1 MTPSSGSST
10 GRPTGI
16 PTGIPTEACVGIVG
30 TGSYLPAR
38 VVDND
43 EVGGPAGVGAEW
55 IERKTGI
62 RSRRRAAAG
71 EATSDLAAHAA
82 VAALEAAGL
91 DPEELRFLV
100 VATSTPDQPQPA
112 TACIVQDLIGARNAA
127 AFDLNAVCSGFVF
140 GLATVSRLL
149 GDGGYGLV
157 IGADLYSRI
166 VDPADR
172 RTAVLFGDGAGAA
185 VLGRVPAGHGVLRT
199 RLVSDGAKRGLIEV
213 PAGGSRLPA
222 SAATLDAGLHHF
234 RMIGRDVR
242 DYVSEHVP
250 PMLAELILAA
260 GLTPS
265 DVDHFVPHQ
274 ANGLMLADL
283 ADRAGLAEQVRL
295 TVRDYGNTGA
305 ASVPIT
311 LDETVRGVGVHP
323 GQTVLLAAFG
333 GGMSMA
339 AAMLRWSAGMP
350 ASRAAKARG

>member
-1 MTPSSGSST
+1 
-10 GRPTGI
+10 
-16 PTGIPTEACVGIVG
+16 
-30 TGSYLPAR
+30 
-38 VVDND
+38 
-43 EVGGPAGVGAEW
+43 
-55 IERKTGI
+55 
-62 RSRRRAAAG
+62 RRRAAAG
-71 EATSDLAAHAA
+71 EATSDLAAQAA
-82 VAALEAAGL
+82 VAALEYAGL
-91 DPEELRFLV
+91 NPGELRYLV

-185 VLGRVPAGHGVLRT
+185 VLGPVPAGHGVLRT

-311 LDETVRGVGVHP
+311 LDETVRGVGIHP

-350 ASRAAKARG
+350 ASRAA